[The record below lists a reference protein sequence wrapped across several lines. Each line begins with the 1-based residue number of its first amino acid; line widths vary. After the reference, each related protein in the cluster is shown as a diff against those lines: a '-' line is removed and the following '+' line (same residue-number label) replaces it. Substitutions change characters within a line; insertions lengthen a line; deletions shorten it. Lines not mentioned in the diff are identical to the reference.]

1 MGKVVVLCTAQT
13 QAGFAWTT
21 GGGGGRAGRGGSL
34 QGRGC
39 DVEIG
44 QPAQGSWGMQ
54 WSEKDAV
61 CQAEI
66 PLPGAKLKVTEEF
79 AGG

>member
-1 MGKVVVLCTAQT
+1 MLCTAQT
-13 QAGFAWTT
+13 QAGFGWTME
-21 GGGGGRAGRGGSL
+21 GGGRSL

-66 PLPGAKLKVTEEF
+66 PLPGAKLKVTKEF